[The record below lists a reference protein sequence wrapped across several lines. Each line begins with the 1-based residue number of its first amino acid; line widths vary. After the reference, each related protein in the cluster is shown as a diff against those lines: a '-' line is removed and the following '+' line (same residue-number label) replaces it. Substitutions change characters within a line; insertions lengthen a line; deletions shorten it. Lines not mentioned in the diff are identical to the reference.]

1 MTNGNINIKNDFDK
15 KDRAGALA
23 KTVLNKDE
31 YNIVLSV
38 DVNTKYLKCAMRF
51 HNTTDEQ
58 VIVKIW
64 ISESAV
70 PVLADV
76 IQSEI
81 KLGPRATYI
90 EKDVTVGMNEKII
103 ATANKENAIVCRI
116 EGYDNRT
123 F

>member
-1 MTNGNINIKNDFDK
+1 MSGGNISIKNDFDK
-15 KDRAGALA
+15 KDRAGLLG
-23 KTVLNKDE
+23 KKVLVKDE

-51 HNTTDEQ
+51 HNASDEQ
-58 VIVKIW
+58 AILKIW
-64 ISESAV
+64 ISDNIIPALV
-70 PVLADV
+70 DN

-81 KLGPRATYI
+81 KLGPRSTYI
-90 EKDVTVGMNEKII
+90 EKDVTIGMGEKLI
-103 ATANKENAIVCRI
+103 ASTDKDNCVICRI